1 MKYNTNGLLS
11 FNRFMH
17 LFIIIARHSKEQF
30 LKEQRKGI
38 DDRRRAF
45 KLKDWR
51 EYEKILNHEIDMER
65 LTYREVLNFVL
76 NRFKIPDGAYRASFV
91 KYSMKRDRDLQM
103 KDARALI
110 LKDIE

>member
-1 MKYNTNGLLS
+1 
-11 FNRFMH
+11 
-17 LFIIIARHSKEQF
+17 
-30 LKEQRKGI
+30 
-38 DDRRRAF
+38 
-45 KLKDWR
+45 
-51 EYEKILNHEIDMER
+51 MER

-110 LKDIE
+110 LKDIEQKHLDNIEFNEEMIDKD